1 MLHMSNKCHKHLL
14 FLEESQYLQK
24 LVATFFGTITG
35 SSQKLPI
42 TLILI
47 VPAQQNPIKSDPTVL
62 DRDVTFCNH
71 LW

>member
-1 MLHMSNKCHKHLL
+1 MLHMSNKCHKYLL
-14 FLEESQYLQK
+14 FLKESQYLQK
-24 LVATFFGTITG
+24 IVATFFRTITG

-47 VPAQQNPIKSDPTVL
+47 IPAQQNPIKLGPTVL

-71 LW
+71 L